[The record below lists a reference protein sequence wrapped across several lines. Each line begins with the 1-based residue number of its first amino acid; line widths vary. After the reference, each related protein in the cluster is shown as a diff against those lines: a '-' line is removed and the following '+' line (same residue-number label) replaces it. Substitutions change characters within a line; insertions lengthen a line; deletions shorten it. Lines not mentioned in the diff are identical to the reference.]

1 MFSDTDYGLHCR
13 TIRRFVYIQM
23 DVVLLMKEMPVDSTQ
38 KYVPSFI
45 SVWSLKSVIAVH
57 RQYFSLYISWNWFYN
72 LDFLGLLGIHWNL
85 SRIQRVVYSVSIMVS
100 QFILEKYRS
109 TIQTNYLDSLFFS
122 KFFFFFFF

>member
-45 SVWSLKSVIAVH
+45 SV
-57 RQYFSLYISWNWFYN
+57 
-72 LDFLGLLGIHWNL
+72 
-85 SRIQRVVYSVSIMVS
+85 
-100 QFILEKYRS
+100 
-109 TIQTNYLDSLFFS
+109 
-122 KFFFFFFF
+122 